1 METHLEKII
10 PLKRLQMEIEGRITN
25 LEPLRTLG
33 NHLRIS
39 VDSDGAV
46 EVSGPVR
53 SHLIK
58 EMVLQSIKETPGVH
72 TIEDDV
78 IADPDLE
85 LDVAQALTSDDR
97 TREIPL
103 GHIFIHSRS
112 GVVSLVGKLPDDI
125 QLSDVLDIVS
135 SVDGVR
141 DIKSMLHTKDRWGL

>member
-1 METHLEKII
+1 MATHLEKTL
-10 PLKRLQMEIEGRITN
+10 PLERLQMEIEGRIAK
-25 LEPLRTLG
+25 LEPLRTLD

-39 VDSDGAV
+39 VGSDGAIQ
-46 EVSGPVR
+46 VSGPVR

-58 EMVLQSIKETPGVH
+58 QIVLQSIEGTPGVH
-72 TIEDDV
+72 SIEDDV

-97 TREIPL
+97 TGEIPL

-112 GVVSLVGKLPDDI
+112 GVVSLAGKLPDDI
-125 QLSDVLDIVS
+125 PLSDVLDVVS

-141 DIKSMLHTKDRWGL
+141 DTKSMIQIKDC

>member
-1 METHLEKII
+1 MERYLEKNL
-10 PLKRLQMEIEGRITN
+10 PLERLKMEIEGRIAN

-33 NHLRIS
+33 NHLKIS
-39 VDSDGAV
+39 VDSDGAI

-58 EMVLQSIKETPGVH
+58 EMVLQSIRETPGVH

-112 GVVSLVGKLPDDI
+112 GVVSLAGKLPDDI
-125 QLSDVLDIVS
+125 QLSDVLDVVS

-141 DIKSMLHTKDRWGL
+141 DINSMIQIKDY